1 MNIEAIRK
9 MKHAIGFDIRKAKSG
24 KLEAYR
30 NFYDTG
36 KRSDPDW
43 EEMVAKGYATCD
55 IRECG
60 VFEGYHFYHVT
71 EEGIKMLSEITG
83 IKIVLQR

>member
-1 MNIEAIRK
+1 MNLEAISK
-9 MKHAIGFDIRKAKSG
+9 KKHAIGFDIRKARRG
-24 KLEAYR
+24 LFEAYR

-43 EEMVAKGYATCD
+43 EEMVVEGYASCD
-55 IRECG
+55 IREYG

-71 EEGIKMLSEITG
+71 EKGVKFLSEITG
-83 IKIVLQR
+83 FKIVLQR